1 MTFFLPFYVLFFY
14 INSLSLIY
22 FAKVSIKELY
32 FPPPLFSVS
41 FLSATHIVEVASSHP
56 TAPFFGLLVEKI
68 PSSFYTFAGPQH
80 PFPTSRG
87 RSEIPRTLL
96 RPPTRRPEGVEP
108 ELAGPDVPPEA
119 PSRYRAPPARR
130 TTKAPRA
137 PPTTKAVMSVRPT
150 PHRGTG
156 LPRRVTAVSVSS
168 EGRDGSNVP
177 PVGAAAGSPSPT
189 DIFFI

>member
-1 MTFFLPFYVLFFY
+1 MTFFLPFYVPFFYMNSLFF
-14 INSLSLIY
+14 IY
-22 FAKVSIKELY
+22 FAKASIKDL

-41 FLSATHIVEVASSHP
+41 FLSATHIVKAASFHSTASFFLGLWVA
-56 TAPFFGLLVEKI
+56 EKI

-108 ELAGPDVPPEA
+108 ELAGPDVPP
-119 PSRYRAPPARR
+119 SRYRIPPARR
-130 TTKAPRA
+130 TTKAPRT
-137 PPTTKAVMSVRPT
+137 PPTTTTVMSVRPT
-150 PHRGTG
+150 PQRGTG
-156 LPRRVTAVSVSS
+156 LPSRVTAVSVSS

-177 PVGAAAGSPSPT
+177 PVWAAADGSPSPT